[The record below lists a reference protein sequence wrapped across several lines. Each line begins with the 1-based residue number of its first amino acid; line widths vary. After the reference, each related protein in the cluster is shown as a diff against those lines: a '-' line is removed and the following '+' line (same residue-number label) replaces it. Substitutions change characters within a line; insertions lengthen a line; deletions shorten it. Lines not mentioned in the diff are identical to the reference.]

1 MNERKIEYKT
11 LDELK
16 LDIIKRVITNGD
28 RHPVSVTRCYETLTG
43 SLISHSAGE
52 DAPAGKFKIVK

>member
-16 LDIIKRVITNGD
+16 LDIIKSVVTKGD
-28 RHPVSVTRCYETLTG
+28 RAPVSITRCYETLTG
-43 SLISHSAGE
+43 SLISRGAGE

>member
-1 MNERKIEYKT
+1 MNEDRIEYKT

-16 LDIIKRVITNGD
+16 LDIIKRVVTNGD
-28 RHPVSVTRCYETLTG
+28 RNPVSVTRCYETLTG
-43 SLISHSAGE
+43 SLISRGAGE

>member
-16 LDIIKRVITNGD
+16 LDIIKNVVTNGD
-28 RHPVSVTRCYETLTG
+28 RNPVAVTRCYETLTG
-43 SLISHSAGE
+43 SLISRGAGE
-52 DAPAGKFKIVK
+52 DAPSGKFKIVK

>member
-1 MNERKIEYKT
+1 MNERKIDYKT

-16 LDIIKRVITNGD
+16 LDIIKRVVTKGD
-28 RHPVSVTRCYETLTG
+28 RSPVSITRCYETLTG
-43 SLISHSAGE
+43 SLISRGAGE

>member
-16 LDIIKRVITNGD
+16 LDIIKSVVTKGD
-28 RHPVSVTRCYETLTG
+28 RDPVSITRCYETLTG
-43 SLISHSAGE
+43 SLISRGAGE

>member
-1 MNERKIEYKT
+1 MNEDRIEYKT

-16 LDIIKRVITNGD
+16 LDIIKRVVTNGD
-28 RHPVSVTRCYETLTG
+28 GNPVSVTRCYETLTG

>member
-1 MNERKIEYKT
+1 MNEDRIEYKT

-16 LDIIKRVITNGD
+16 LDIIKRVVTNGD
-28 RHPVSVTRCYETLTG
+28 RNPVSVTRCYETLTG